1 MYGNIAPSGRMPVT
15 VPYNESQLPSQY
27 LDGSMSISP
36 GRTYRYLKDDIAP
49 PLYWFGQGLGYSS
62 FTYDEVTLHPSYP
75 IHSGNVSLE
84 ESITVSVAVTNNGEY
99 KTYSSDHVVM
109 VFAQVLPSNP
119 STQQLASLPT
129 RQLVGFQRVALPVN
143 LVQVVSVKFSAS
155 RLRLVDDQGRYQIL
169 KGKYKLWI
177 GDVNDKTGDNV
188 VYLDVE

>member
-1 MYGNIAPSGRMPVT
+1 
-15 VPYNESQLPSQY
+15 
-27 LDGSMSISP
+27 
-36 GRTYRYLKDDIAP
+36 
-49 PLYWFGQGLGYSS
+49 
-62 FTYDEVTLHPSYP
+62 
-75 IHSGNVSLE
+75 
-84 ESITVSVAVTNNGEY
+84 
-99 KTYSSDHVVM
+99 M
-109 VFAQVLPSNP
+109 VFAQVLPSNL

-129 RQLVGFQRVALPVN
+129 RQLVGFQRVTLPVN